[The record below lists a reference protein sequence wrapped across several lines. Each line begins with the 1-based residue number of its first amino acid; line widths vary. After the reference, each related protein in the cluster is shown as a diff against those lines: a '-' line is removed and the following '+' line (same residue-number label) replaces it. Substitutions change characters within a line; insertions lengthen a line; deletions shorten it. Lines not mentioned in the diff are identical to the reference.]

1 MKKGISPIVTSL
13 ATGTLVATATYM
25 ISNKSGSNKKNAS
38 NLKKNTGKALKTVG
52 NIMENVSYMM
62 K

>member
-1 MKKGISPIVTSL
+1 MKKGINPVVASI
-13 ATGTLVATATYM
+13 ATATLVGTATYM
-25 ISNKSGSNKKNAS
+25 ISSNSSSKKNVS
-38 NLKKNTGKALKTVG
+38 SLKKNTGKALKTVG

>member
-1 MKKGISPIVTSL
+1 MKKNISPIFTSI
-13 ATGTLVATATYM
+13 ATATLVGTATYM
-25 ISNKSGSNKKNAS
+25 ISNKSSKRNAN

-52 NIMENVSYMM
+52 SIMENVSYMM

>member
-25 ISNKSGSNKKNAS
+25 ISNKSNKKNAS